1 MKKFLIVLII
11 IFICGILSA
20 DVCIEQ
26 IQDSAVLIG
35 LDFYKEY
42 ANAKLAFKDVFWNI
56 LYERIKMFGVLL
68 LLCFTPIKEKIGV
81 ILAPVF
87 SFIWGFFLMSCI
99 IELGVAGL
107 VVGLASV
114 LPHGLLYGGVI
125 WMALSKRR
133 TRSYHMKDR
142 VALNVATYIFMML
155 LFITGCVMESLVG
168 THFIPWVIRL
178 SLI

>member
-26 IQDSAVLIG
+26 IQESDILVDI
-35 LDFYKEY
+35 DYYKEY

-56 LYERIKMFGVLL
+56 LYERIKLFCVLL
-68 LLCFTPIKEKIGV
+68 LLCFTPLKEKIGA

-99 IELGVAGL
+99 VELGIAGL

-114 LPHGLLYGGVI
+114 IPHGILYGGAI
-125 WMALSKRR
+125 WIVLSKRR

-142 VALNVATYIFMML
+142 IPLNIATYLFMIL
-155 LFITGCVMESLVG
+155 LFITACVVESLVG

>member
-11 IFICGILSA
+11 IFICGVLSA
-20 DVCIEQ
+20 DICLEQ
-26 IQDSAVLIG
+26 IKDSEVLVG

-56 LYERIKMFGVLL
+56 LYERIKLFMVLI

-81 ILAPVF
+81 VFAPVF
-87 SFIWGFFLMSCI
+87 SFIWGFFLMNCI

-114 LPHGLLYGGVI
+114 LPHGFLYGGVI
-125 WMALSKRR
+125 WMLLGKRYA
-133 TRSYHMKDR
+133 RSYHTKNR
-142 VALNVATYIFMML
+142 IAWNIASYIFMIL
-155 LFITGCVMESLVG
+155 LFITGCVLESLIG